1 MQRLLG
7 LAAAMALVLGASAAY
22 ADQITGYIKN
32 INPTTHTFMV
42 GDQVFTAAANN
53 TVAPA
58 LQKLKEGDKVTVF
71 YEKSTEGSVSNATS
85 ITKVD

>member
-7 LAAAMALVLGASAAY
+7 LVTAMALVLGASAAY

-32 INPTTHTFMV
+32 IDPARHTFMI
-42 GDQVFTAAANN
+42 GNQVFTAAANN

-58 LQKLKEGDKVTVF
+58 LGTLKDGDKVTVF
-71 YEKSTEGSVSNATS
+71 YERNKEGPVSNATK